1 MSASPL
7 PRDRVF
13 VSYSHKD
20 AGWLVHLKKALA
32 PDIRNHRIDY
42 FDDLGIGFGELWYST
57 IMEAIDRA
65 RAAVL
70 LVSPHFFASDFI
82 RTEELPRILAANDAC
97 ELTILWVP
105 LFGVFSGPG
114 AHPDAAKLNP
124 RQAVCDL

>member
-1 MSASPL
+1 MSPAL

-20 AGWLVHLKKALA
+20 AEWLEHLKNALA
-32 PDIRNHRIDY
+32 PDIRNNRIDY
-42 FDDLGIGFGELWYST
+42 FDDRGIGSGERWYET

-82 RTEELPRILAANDAC
+82 RTEELPRILAAADAR
-97 ELTILWVP
+97 ELTIL
-105 LFGVFSGPG
+105 
-114 AHPDAAKLNP
+114 
-124 RQAVCDL
+124 